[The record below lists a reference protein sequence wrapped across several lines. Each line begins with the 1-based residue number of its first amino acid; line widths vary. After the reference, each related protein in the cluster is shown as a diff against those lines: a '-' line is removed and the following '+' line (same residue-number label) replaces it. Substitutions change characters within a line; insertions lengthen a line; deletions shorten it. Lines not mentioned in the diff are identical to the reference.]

1 MKHKSKL
8 KKGLALVE
16 TTGSVPL
23 ETPIN
28 ANDKIVGKV
37 FSSSKNQALA
47 YLRFEFAS
55 QKMMAGE
62 IEVTYHKSHLMN

>member
-16 TTGSVPL
+16 TTGSVPFD
-23 ETPIN
+23 TPIN

-37 FSSSKNQALA
+37 FSSSENQALA

-55 QKMMAGE
+55 QKLMAGE
-62 IEVTYHKSHLMN
+62 IEVTHHKNYFMD